1 MTLGLTA
8 AFPQARHEAAAA
20 ERRRKRDEALA
31 NASPEEAIEEGEVDW
46 AGQRTELALEGL
58 VDALRG
64 AVDAA
69 NMRRP
74 AAPLAFIAA
83 TLRGTQYEEPGREE
97 RRRGRQRQQ
106 EAVDAFAFM
115 DSYEAELRGAM
126 EAVLTEGLEG
136 ARATQRLAQLL
147 DEAAGG

>member
-1 MTLGLTA
+1 LGLTT
-8 AFPQARHEAAAA
+8 AFLQARHEAAVA

-83 TLRGTQYEEPGREE
+83 TLRGTQYEEPGREQ
-97 RRRGRQRQQ
+97 RRRGRRQ
-106 EAVDAFAFM
+106 EAAVDAFAFM

>member
-1 MTLGLTA
+1 M
-8 AFPQARHEAAAA
+8 A

-97 RRRGRQRQQ
+97 RRRGRRR
-106 EAVDAFAFM
+106 EAAVDAFAFM